1 MRPSSPG
8 QPRGPQPGPC
18 PPGRK
23 AALCTSPRRTQH
35 QPNPGW
41 RRQPWRQETSVHQHE
56 PSCEAEDTM
65 KHVAAYLLAQ
75 LGGNSSPDAKAVSAI
90 LDSVGAECDEA
101 KCTKLL
107 SALSG
112 KDLVEVLAAG
122 RAKMAA
128 MPSGGG
134 GGGGGAAPAAAAKG
148 GGGAAAAP
156 AAKEEAPEEEEEDMG
171 FDLFD

>member
-1 MRPSSPG
+1 
-8 QPRGPQPGPC
+8 
-18 PPGRK
+18 
-23 AALCTSPRRTQH
+23 
-35 QPNPGW
+35 
-41 RRQPWRQETSVHQHE
+41 
-56 PSCEAEDTM
+56 M

-107 SALSG
+107 DALKG

-134 GGGGGAAPAAAAKG
+134 GGGGGGAAAPAAAAKG
-148 GGGAAAAP
+148 GGGGGGGKAAP
-156 AAKEEAPEEEEEDMG
+156 EPEPEEEAEDMG

>member
-1 MRPSSPG
+1 
-8 QPRGPQPGPC
+8 
-18 PPGRK
+18 
-23 AALCTSPRRTQH
+23 
-35 QPNPGW
+35 
-41 RRQPWRQETSVHQHE
+41 
-56 PSCEAEDTM
+56 M

-75 LGGNSSPDAKAVSAI
+75 LGGNSAPDAKAVSAI

-107 SALSG
+107 TALKG

-134 GGGGGAAPAAAAKG
+134 GGGGAAAAAPAAAAAG
-148 GGGAAAAP
+148 GKAAP
-156 AAKEEAPEEEEEDMG
+156 AAAAAKEPEVEEEQEDMG

>member
-1 MRPSSPG
+1 MARPV
-8 QPRGPQPGPC
+8 C
-18 PPGRK
+18 K
-23 AALCTSPRRTQH
+23 
-35 QPNPGW
+35 
-41 RRQPWRQETSVHQHE
+41 E
-56 PSCEAEDTM
+56 TM

-90 LDSVGAECDEA
+90 ISSVGGECDEA

-134 GGGGGAAPAAAAKG
+134 GGAAPAAAAKG

-156 AAKEEAPEEEEEDMG
+156 AAKEEAPEEEEED
-171 FDLFD
+171 